1 MNKLL
6 IGFVLILVL
15 NCLVEATP
23 AMKAIGMK
31 ALRSET
37 FRAEGNCKKEGERCD
52 SKNKCCQGF
61 ACNRWIFGLGVP
73 GSVRCGKGRQ

>member
-1 MNKLL
+1 MNKLV

-37 FRAEGNCKKEGERCD
+37 FRAEGNCKKEGQRCD
-52 SKNKCCQGF
+52 SKINAARVF
-61 ACNRWIFGLGVP
+61 L
-73 GSVRCGKGRQ
+73 